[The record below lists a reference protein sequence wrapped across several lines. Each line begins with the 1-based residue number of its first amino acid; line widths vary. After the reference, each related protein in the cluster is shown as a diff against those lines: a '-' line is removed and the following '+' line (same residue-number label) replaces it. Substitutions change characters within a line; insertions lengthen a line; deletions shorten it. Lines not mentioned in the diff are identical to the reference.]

1 MKGEDN
7 LRGLNT
13 ERFAS
18 RAGVCG
24 YLNQGGTGGR
34 DEAFEHREIYGPLK
48 AEIKI
53 RPFRDG

>member
-1 MKGEDN
+1 MEGSMKGEDN

-24 YLNQGGTGGR
+24 YLN
-34 DEAFEHREIYGPLK
+34 
-48 AEIKI
+48 
-53 RPFRDG
+53 